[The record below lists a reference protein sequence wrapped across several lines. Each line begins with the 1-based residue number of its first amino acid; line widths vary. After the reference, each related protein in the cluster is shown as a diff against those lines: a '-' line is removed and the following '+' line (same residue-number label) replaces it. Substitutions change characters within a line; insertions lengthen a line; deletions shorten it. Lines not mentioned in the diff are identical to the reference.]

1 MIERLIYLCIKG
13 HILPVLA
20 KSLNPEFCKTKTAAF
35 ESIRTSF
42 QQLKWTAPFPLIWL
56 IHEKSLKTVRTDIGN
71 GSLHLFLFTPLLVM
85 EDNRLYFLEWSEWI
99 YLRAPGN
106 TVSYWH
112 VLAKGLPEKKKIFYS
127 HSFFSSGQGCPHKFR
142 KAFSSKDLKGAHQHA
157 TRLQQGRRLPGKHFF
172 GWGKSMLIKWTAR
185 YCCSIYLPGMG
196 KKWIQEAPKHKAT
209 QRTAH
214 HLKLLREK
222 GLCSRKS
229 SSCL

>member
-112 VLAKGLPEKKKIFYS
+112 VLAKGLPEKKIFFT
-127 HSFFSSGQGCPHKFR
+127 HTRFFPVDKVVPTNSGRLSPAR
-142 KAFSSKDLKGAHQHA
+142 MSKEHI
-157 TRLQQGRRLPGKHFF
+157 
-172 GWGKSMLIKWTAR
+172 SMLQG
-185 YCCSIYLPGMG
+185 SN
-196 KKWIQEAPKHKAT
+196 KAEDSLENT
-209 QRTAH
+209 S
-214 HLKLLREK
+214 LVGEK
-222 GLCSRKS
+222 VC
-229 SSCL
+229 